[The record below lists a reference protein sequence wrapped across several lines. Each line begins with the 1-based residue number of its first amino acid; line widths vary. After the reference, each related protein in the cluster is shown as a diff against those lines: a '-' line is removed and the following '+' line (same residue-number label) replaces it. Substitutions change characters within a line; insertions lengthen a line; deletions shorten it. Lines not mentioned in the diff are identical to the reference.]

1 MSERKI
7 LGTNNYLTNMSV
19 DRPHGFNEQYRTVKK
34 GFGIEYKDIRNDK

>member
-19 DRPHGFNEQYRTVKK
+19 DRSYGFKEQYRTVKK
-34 GFGIEYKDIRNDK
+34 GFGIEYKDISIDK